1 MSPRRSPGDGT
12 LFKRSDGLWV
22 AGFTVEGERY
32 RVTAKNRN
40 DAIRKRRELRSQV
53 EAGVRVKGGKAK
65 LSTWLDDWLEI
76 HKPKVD
82 PETWRSYETSVRL
95 HITPAIGNKALD
107 KLTPDDIRDM
117 LTVMQKTSPRAA
129 QKAYT
134 TLRLALRIALA
145 ERKIAWNPA
154 AVVDKPKHTA
164 KRDPAFTVKEALH
177 IIATAEN
184 VCDDVWAARWKAGFM
199 TGKREGEVLGLT
211 WDRVDLEQDI
221 LDVSWQ
227 LQELK
232 KVHGCGDPAD
242 GIYPCGKT
250 RVSFCPTARWD
261 FPRGFEHE
269 ECERSLVWT
278 RPKTKATQEQ
288 PIPIIAPLRDVLV
301 ALKELDG
308 PNPHNLVF
316 HHPDGSAISQSQD
329 QKAWRRLLQAAE
341 VPHRK
346 QHTLRRTTATLMR
359 SAAVD
364 EQTRQE
370 LFGHSGEGVQ
380 RIYAGPS
387 ADTHR
392 LAMDK
397 LADLLTPQ
405 DLDGD

>member
-22 AGFTVEGERY
+22 AGFTVDSQRY

-40 DAIRKRRELRSQV
+40 DAIRKRQELRTQV
-53 EAGVRVKGGKAK
+53 EAGVKVKGGKAK
-65 LSTWLDDWLEI
+65 LSTWLDSWLEI

-95 HITPAIGNKALD
+95 HIKPAIGNKALD

-117 LTVMQKTSPRAA
+117 ITDIQKTSPRAA

-145 ERKIAWNPA
+145 DRKIAWNPA
-154 AVVDKPKHTA
+154 AVVDAPKHTP

-177 IIATAEN
+177 IIATAERA
-184 VCDDVWAARWKAGFM
+184 CDDTWAARWKAGFM

-211 WDRVDLEQDI
+211 WDRVDLDADVLDI
-221 LDVSWQ
+221 SWQ

-232 KVHGCGDPAD
+232 KVHGCGEPVDKA
-242 GIYPCGKT
+242 YPCGMK
-250 RVSFCPTARWD
+250 RVSFCPEARWD
-261 FPRGFEHE
+261 FPHGFEHE
-269 ECERSLVWT
+269 PCERSLVWT

-301 ALKELDG
+301 ALKG
-308 PNPHNLVF
+308 RGGHNPHNLVF

-341 VPHRK
+341 VPHRS
-346 QHTLRRTTATLMR
+346 QHTLRRTTATLLR
-359 SAAVD
+359 AAAVD
-364 EQTRQE
+364 EATSME
-370 LFGHSGEGVQ
+370 LFGHSGEAVH

-392 LAMDK
+392 LAMGK
-397 LADLLTPQ
+397 LADLLAPQ
-405 DLDGD
+405 DLDDE

>member
-12 LFKRSDGLWV
+12 VFQRTDGLWV
-22 AGFTVEGERY
+22 AGFTIDGQRY
-32 RVTAKNRN
+32 RTTAKSRTE
-40 DAIRKRRELRSQV
+40 AQRKRRQLQNEVAQGL
-53 EAGVRVKGGKAK
+53 RVKGGKAK
-65 LSTWLDDWLEI
+65 LSTWLDSWLDI

-95 HITPAIGNKALD
+95 HINPAIGNKSLE

-117 LTVMQKTSPRAA
+117 LITIQKTSPRAA

-134 TLRLALRIALA
+134 TLRLALRVALA
-145 ERKIAWNPA
+145 ERKINWNPA
-154 AVVDKPKHTA
+154 AVVDKPKHTP

-177 IIATAEN
+177 IIATAET
-184 VCDDVWAARWKAGFM
+184 VCDATWAARWKAGFM

-211 WDRVDLEQDI
+211 WDRVDLDNNM

-227 LQELK
+227 LQELG
-232 KVHGCGDPAD
+232 KVHGCGEPD
-242 GIYPCGKT
+242 GDTYPCGKA
-250 RVSFCPTARWD
+250 RVSFCPQARWD
-261 FPRGFEHE
+261 FPHGFEYE
-269 ECERSLVWT
+269 ECERALVWT

-301 ALKELDG
+301 MLKDQDG

-316 HHPDGSAISQSQD
+316 HYPDGSAISPSQD
-329 QKAWRRLLQAAE
+329 QKAWRRLLQAAD

-370 LFGHSGEGVQ
+370 LFGHSGEDVQ

-392 LAMDK
+392 VAMDK

>member
-1 MSPRRSPGDGT
+1 MAPRRSPGDGT
-12 LFKRSDGLWV
+12 LFKRADGLWV
-22 AGFTVEGERY
+22 AGFTVDGQRY
-32 RVTAKNRN
+32 RVTSKNRN
-40 DAIRKRRELRSQV
+40 DAIRKRRELRKQV
-53 EAGVRVKGGKAK
+53 ESGVRVKGGKAK
-65 LSTWLDDWLEI
+65 LSTWLDSWLEI

-95 HITPAIGNKALD
+95 HIKPAIGSKALD
-107 KLTPDDIRDM
+107 KLTPDHIRDM
-117 LTVMQKTSPRAA
+117 LTEMQKTSPRAA

-134 TLRLALRIALA
+134 TLRLALRVAES
-145 ERKIAWNPA
+145 ERKIIWNPA
-154 AVVDKPKHTA
+154 AVVDKPKHTP
-164 KRDPAFTVKEALH
+164 KRDPAFTVEEALH
-177 IIATAEN
+177 IIATAEA
-184 VCDDVWAARWKAGFM
+184 VCDDTWAARWKAGFM

-211 WDRVDLEQDI
+211 WDRVNLDDDV

-227 LQELK
+227 LQELDM
-232 KVHGCGDPAD
+232 VHGCGEPEDKV
-242 GIYPCGKT
+242 YPCGKVRT
-250 RVSFCPTARWD
+250 SFCPDARWD
-261 FPRGFEHE
+261 FPHGFEYR
-269 ECERSLVWT
+269 ECERALVWT

-288 PIPIIAPLRDVLV
+288 PIPIIKPLHDVLA
-301 ALKELDG
+301 ALKEQDG

-316 HHPDGSAISQSQD
+316 HHPDGSAISPSQD
-329 QKAWRRLLQAAE
+329 QKAWRRLLQAAK

-405 DLDGD
+405 DLDD